1 MIQADTD
8 NVNNILQ
15 IRLVSCINQSNAV
28 TLKLSFFNGSFLINP
43 LSMMRELQFITMLV
57 PNLI

>member
-28 TLKLSFFNGSFLINP
+28 ALKLSFFNGSFLINP